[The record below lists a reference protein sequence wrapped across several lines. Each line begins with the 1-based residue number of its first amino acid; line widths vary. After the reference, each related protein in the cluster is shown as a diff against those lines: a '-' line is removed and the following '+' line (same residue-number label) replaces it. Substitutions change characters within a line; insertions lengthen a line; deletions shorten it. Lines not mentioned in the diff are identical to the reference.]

1 MLTYLKHCITKVYNI
16 LNSFLKHLLQCLQIS
31 RGVHMDREKGTYSV
45 QSVLKAFDLLEVL
58 AAEDSVATIPLL
70 TKRLDL
76 SRNKVFRLLAT
87 LEDKGLIER
96 DEPTGTFRL
105 GIYAFEMAQH
115 ILKSAN
121 LIRLAHP
128 VMEELARKHDEA
140 VYMTV
145 MNNDEV
151 LFLDMVD
158 SFQQIK
164 TTAMVGKRFPFFTN
178 AAGKAI
184 KAMSSTDMLE
194 RLGKRR
200 ANLNGITDIKKL
212 ETELR
217 DIRLSGVAVDFGG
230 LGEGICA
237 VAVAIKDYAG
247 KVVGALTMLA
257 PSFRML
263 QERLETEIIPS
274 MQESAEILSMKF
286 GYAKTSG

>member
-1 MLTYLKHCITKVYNI
+1 
-16 LNSFLKHLLQCLQIS
+16 
-31 RGVHMDREKGTYSV
+31 MDKERGTYSV

-58 AAEDSVATIPLL
+58 ASEEAVTTVPLL
-70 TKRLDL
+70 AKKLDL

-96 DEPTGTFRL
+96 DDTSGTFRL
-105 GIYAFEMAQH
+105 GVCAYEMAQH

-145 MNNDEV
+145 LNNDEV

-164 TTAMVGKRFPFFTN
+164 TTAMVGRRFPYFTN

-184 KAMSSTDMLE
+184 KAMSSSDIIE

-200 ANLNGITDIKKL
+200 AGMKDIPDVHKL
-212 ETELR
+212 ESELQS
-217 DIRLSGVAVDFGG
+217 IRQSGVAVDFGG
-230 LGEGICA
+230 LGDGICA
-237 VAVAIKDYAG
+237 VAVAIRDYAG
-247 KVVGALTMLA
+247 KVVGALTILA

-263 QERLETEIIPS
+263 QERLEQEIIPS
-274 MQESAEILSMKF
+274 IQESAEILSMKF
-286 GYAKTSG
+286 GYAKIPV

>member
-1 MLTYLKHCITKVYNI
+1 ME
-16 LNSFLKHLLQCLQIS
+16 
-31 RGVHMDREKGTYSV
+31 REKGTYSV
-45 QSVLKAFDLLEVL
+45 QSVLKAFDLIEAL
-58 AAEDSVATIPLL
+58 AAEDSLATIPLL
-70 TKRLDL
+70 AKRLDL
-76 SRNKVFRLLAT
+76 SRNKMFRLLAT

-115 ILKSAN
+115 ILKSAS

-164 TTAMVGKRFPFFTN
+164 ATAMVGRRFPFFTN

-184 KAMSSTDMLE
+184 KAMSSTDMIE

-200 ANLNGITDIKKL
+200 ASMSGITDIKKL

-217 DIRLSGVAVDFGG
+217 AIRQSGVAVDIGG

-286 GYAKTSG
+286 GYAKTPG